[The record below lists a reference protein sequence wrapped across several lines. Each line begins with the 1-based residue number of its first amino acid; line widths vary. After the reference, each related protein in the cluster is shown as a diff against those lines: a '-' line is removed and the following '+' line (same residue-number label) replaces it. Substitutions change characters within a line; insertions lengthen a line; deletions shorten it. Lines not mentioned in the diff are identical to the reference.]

1 LNMTQP
7 PQFQHI
13 LALDPGTTE
22 TGMLL
27 FSPNEMRIIEKGI
40 FPNPEVS
47 GVLDE
52 WVEADKYCWQAAIEM
67 IASYGMPVGKETF
80 ETCVW
85 IGRFIADLPEYVE
98 VRRVYRKDVKS
109 VLCGSMKAKDGNVRQ
124 ALIDRFPATG
134 TGKTPQIGLKACQ
147 GPLFG
152 VKSHLWA
159 ALGVAVA
166 ASELWDGLEGF

>member
-1 LNMTQP
+1 
-7 PQFQHI
+7 
-13 LALDPGTTE
+13 
-22 TGMLL
+22 
-27 FSPNEMRIIEKGI
+27 
-40 FPNPEVS
+40 
-47 GVLDE
+47 
-52 WVEADKYCWQAAIEM
+52 
-67 IASYGMPVGKETF
+67 MPVGKETF

-85 IGRFIADLPEYVE
+85 IGRFIAELPEYVE

-134 TGKTPQIGLKACQ
+134 TGKTPQIGINAGQ
-147 GPLFG
+147 GPLYG